1 MWSFPPSVLTDMAAR
16 SLAMLPL
23 IVNILITAHASEFL
37 KPTPEPTVLNER
49 VSEQD
54 IRTSLLDEVEG
65 TLGTGSATS
74 RLSQM
79 ESTLRP
85 IVAALPKNA
94 HGNLGHSAVR
104 YALHRLFVLRHGWA
118 IKGLRSEGETYNS
131 SSPSGVLTDH
141 VPAYIEHLF
150 EQRLGGKGFGLHETA
165 VLAATIE
172 HLIHNEAVGR
182 LGSAFNLL
190 KLSVTSSLSHD
201 EAAKVVDT
209 YMTAFILGEDLG
221 KMTEQE
227 AASMRESM
235 PEVFLAWSETQ
246 EFVRGVQKNVTQGR
260 SDLDFGALAKVVEA
274 VGEDYGSFQDFEC
287 RQMKDKLVSMEYRG
301 TGRVKLSDFYRPAL
315 GGGDGAWQFQ
325 ESVSYLRQLGALD
338 ETDHLQP
345 SVMIANYVNSQTNCI
360 AASGYYSVCCKDEC
374 ENLLGHLEQNIG
386 ASEAKPTTIA
396 SLFSSLASSTVSA
409 PHEIS
414 ENLVKRLNDIAAT
427 HGGMVPL
434 HGRLFAQLMHHV
446 YPRECAYP
454 HMSGTISGVTADQW
468 MDESGAEPTA
478 SEHEMRQYA
487 LRAANA
493 TADSPDQGDLA
504 VEELMPWSSEE
515 ELFVV
520 RPLHQEQT
528 MSIASAPASV
538 RSVVCLSAAGSL
550 AFALIRSLKMM
561 SPLDEESAQKFVI

>member
-1 MWSFPPSVLTDMAAR
+1 
-16 SLAMLPL
+16 
-23 IVNILITAHASEFL
+23 
-37 KPTPEPTVLNER
+37 
-49 VSEQD
+49 
-54 IRTSLLDEVEG
+54 
-65 TLGTGSATS
+65 
-74 RLSQM
+74 
-79 ESTLRP
+79 
-85 IVAALPKNA
+85 
-94 HGNLGHSAVR
+94 
-104 YALHRLFVLRHGWA
+104 
-118 IKGLRSEGETYNS
+118 
-131 SSPSGVLTDH
+131 
-141 VPAYIEHLF
+141 
-150 EQRLGGKGFGLHETA
+150 
-165 VLAATIE
+165 
-172 HLIHNEAVGR
+172 
-182 LGSAFNLL
+182 
-190 KLSVTSSLSHD
+190 
-201 EAAKVVDT
+201 
-209 YMTAFILGEDLG
+209 
-221 KMTEQE
+221 
-227 AASMRESM
+227 MRDSM

-301 TGRVKLSDFYRPAL
+301 TGRVKLSDFYKPAL
-315 GGGDGAWQFQ
+315 GGADGAWQFQ

-338 ETDHLQP
+338 ETDPLQP

-374 ENLLGHLEQNIG
+374 ENLLGHLEQKIG
-386 ASEAKPTTIA
+386 ASEAKPTAIA
-396 SLFSSLASSTVSA
+396 SLLSSLASSTVLA

-414 ENLVKRLNDIAAT
+414 ENLMQRLNDIAAT

-434 HGRLFAQLMHHV
+434 HGRLFAQFMHHV

-454 HMSGTISGVTADQW
+454 HMSGTISGVTPDQW

-528 MSIASAPASV
+528 MSIASTPASV
-538 RSVVCLSAAGSL
+538 RSVVCLAAAGSL
-550 AFALIRSLKMM
+550 AFALIRSLKML